1 VPSALTIQPAI
12 WFVPLS
18 FVSRAGET
26 PLFGFPAL
34 WHRYEAA
41 DSIRRVPGLRFVRIP
56 VSHRLYEL
64 FCIISRPVP
73 RLISS
78 RKHLWAFLY
87 RGFPSSDG
95 PRALTRFHPLVLLRY
110 RWPPHLLSRVLGR
123 YAIRSPL
130 NFRVLSV
137 VRVRSRGLQC
147 LAAGPVAPLL
157 RLSFLGSCPQRSI
170 GNPFRPPP
178 LVPFK

>member
-1 VPSALTIQPAI
+1 MQLPPVSAIIVEKVAPIWFSAPALPFSFPCLPARALLLCGLPSLHLTPVDLIQPVPSALTIQPAW

-41 DSIRRVPGLRFVRIP
+41 DSIQRFPLLWFVRIS
-56 VSHRLYEL
+56 VSHRLCEL
-64 FCIISRPVP
+64 SCIISRPVP

-87 RGFPSSDG
+87 RGFPSNNG
-95 PRALTRFHPLVLLRY
+95 PHALTCLHPLVSFRLGG
-110 RWPPHLLSRVLGR
+110 HL
-123 YAIRSPL
+123 IC
-130 NFRVLSV
+130 FRES
-137 VRVRSRGLQC
+137 
-147 LAAGPVAPLL
+147 
-157 RLSFLGSCPQRSI
+157 
-170 GNPFRPPP
+170 
-178 LVPFK
+178 